1 MYTVDPNRPAGKP
14 PASGPNGSYYPPAV
28 PPGSG
33 YPNGTPPGV
42 YPPAVT
48 PYSPGGYYAP
58 AVYMPPADAGQGKAV
73 ASLVLGIVGIVFGFY
88 LVGLPCAVVGL
99 VLGILAKRQHAGGI
113 ATAGIVLCA
122 VGLALSLILLCF
134 ILMLAI
140 MAFEELSSGGI
151 PFLPYDVPYNAWIA
165 LFRGLS

>member
-1 MYTVDPNRPAGKP
+1 MYTIDPNRPAGQP
-14 PASGPNGSYYPPAV
+14 PVSGPNGSYYPPAV
-28 PPGSG
+28 TPGSG
-33 YPNGTPPGV
+33 YPYGTPPGV

-48 PYSPGGYYAP
+48 PYGPGAYYAP
-58 AVYMPPADAGQGKAV
+58 AVYTPPAAGQGKAV
-73 ASLVLGIVGIVFGFY
+73 ASLVLGIVGLVFGFY

-99 VLGILAKRQHAGGI
+99 ILGILAKRQHAGGI

-134 ILMLAI
+134 ILIFVI
-140 MAFEELSSGGI
+140 MAFEELSSGGYT
-151 PFLPYDVPYNAWIA
+151 LPYDVPYNAWIA

>member
-1 MYTVDPNRPAGKP
+1 MYTVDPNRPAGQP
-14 PASGPNGSYYPPAV
+14 PVSGPNGPYYPPAV

-33 YPNGTPPGV
+33 YPYGTPPNV

-48 PYSPGGYYAP
+48 PYGSGAYYAP
-58 AVYMPPADAGQGKAV
+58 SVSTPPANAGQGKAV
-73 ASLVLGIVGIVFGFY
+73 ASLVLGIVGLVFGFS

-99 VLGILAKRQHAGGI
+99 ILGILAKRQHAGGI

-134 ILMLAI
+134 ILIFVI
-140 MAFEELSSGGI
+140 MAFEELSSGGYT
-151 PFLPYDVPYNAWIA
+151 LPYDVPYNAWIA

>member
-48 PYSPGGYYAP
+48 LYSPGGYYAP

-134 ILMLAI
+134 ILLFVI
-140 MAFEELSSGGI
+140 MVFEELSSGGI

>member
-134 ILMLAI
+134 ILLFVI
-140 MAFEELSSGGI
+140 MEFEELSSGGI